1 MKRSIVQ
8 LLALLVLSVSF
19 VTAQSRGYDEV
30 CLGANTTYVASPISC
45 EYYYLCLDGTAYGY
59 SCDDGKWFST
69 ELQAC
74 VSPEESDC
82 EIEQAPELPTAPPPT
97 PSPVCDGVPSYT
109 YVRSMETCQY
119 YYMCI
124 DQVAY
129 LLSCPKGFWFNQE
142 AQRCGNRYEF
152 ECDLEP
158 STPTP
163 PPPPPNP
170 CADQPNFGF
179 IQDPSYCYRFSMCM
193 NGYPFPMVCW
203 DGLWFDYEAQT
214 CVDPSETECGAT
226 TPPPNPPPPAP
237 EICRDVEDGL
247 RVLHY
252 RFCNEYFTCNGEVG
266 TPTICPDGDWF
277 DEQSQACVHPMDAYC
292 PHGGQQRPPT
302 PNVCRGVDDG
312 DLVPAP
318 DSCSYYYVCAN
329 EEGYRVACPPDQYFD
344 VYRQSCEYSAIC
356 NL

>member
-1 MKRSIVQ
+1 MSQLESSYYLLSSGNLSGSIVQ

-82 EIEQAPELPTAPPPT
+82 DIEQAPELPTAPPPT

-129 LLSCPKGFWFNQE
+129 LLSCPKGFWFNVS
-142 AQRCGNRYEF
+142 
-152 ECDLEP
+152 L
-158 STPTP
+158 S
-163 PPPPPNP
+163 
-170 CADQPNFGF
+170 
-179 IQDPSYCYRFSMCM
+179 
-193 NGYPFPMVCW
+193 
-203 DGLWFDYEAQT
+203 
-214 CVDPSETECGAT
+214 
-226 TPPPNPPPPAP
+226 
-237 EICRDVEDGL
+237 
-247 RVLHY
+247 
-252 RFCNEYFTCNGEVG
+252 
-266 TPTICPDGDWF
+266 
-277 DEQSQACVHPMDAYC
+277 
-292 PHGGQQRPPT
+292 
-302 PNVCRGVDDG
+302 
-312 DLVPAP
+312 
-318 DSCSYYYVCAN
+318 
-329 EEGYRVACPPDQYFD
+329 
-344 VYRQSCEYSAIC
+344 
-356 NL
+356 